1 MDHSSLEISRVGDFQ
16 DAAPAFVEANFGP
29 CSLENNDS
37 QIVRWVVLLRRL
49 EAWRIDAVL
58 AMSCDFS
65 LACFLQSFIAQGPR
79 RKQPGCIQ
87 KLPCLFNET
96 FFMLFETGILHNYAP
111 LQKAGAQLGV
121 LSHR

>member
-1 MDHSSLEISRVGDFQ
+1 MSIQTISTIERETKAEVIWSGYGSFFIRNLPSGYFQ

-37 QIVRWVVLLRRL
+37 QIVKWVVLLRRL

-79 RKQPGCIQ
+79 
-87 KLPCLFNET
+87 
-96 FFMLFETGILHNYAP
+96 
-111 LQKAGAQLGV
+111 
-121 LSHR
+121 